1 MPLTTIGPLNDV
13 EPEFATLD
21 HPVWEEIKRFFSPSE
36 FEAPEKM
43 DVGFL
48 RLLFQARLEAE
59 VPFRIL
65 DTLRDD
71 SRSAHGEEPG
81 IAVDLQL
88 LNSRER
94 SRITRAAYLVGFLR
108 VGVYEGSSGTYKG
121 QVKKDGGGLHLDASR
136 TKSSDHMWTMRLP

>member
-1 MPLTTIGPLNDV
+1 MSGPLHDV
-13 EPEFATLD
+13 IPTLATLD
-21 HPVWEEIKRFFSPSE
+21 HPIWEEIYPE
-36 FEAPEKM
+36 FESREFEDPEKM

-48 RLLFQARLEAE
+48 RLLYEARIEAD

-81 IAVDLQL
+81 IAADLQC

-94 SRITRAAYLVGFLR
+94 FKIVGAAYKVGFER
-108 VGVYEGSSGTYKG
+108 VGIYRGTDGHYKG
-121 QVKKDGGGLHLDASR
+121 KPKKDGGGVHLDASR
-136 TKSSDHMWTMRLP
+136 HKSSEHMWTKRLP